1 MTPELSS
8 LVAQGDCWNR
18 IGISGDRSCPELE
31 VHIHCRNC
39 PVFATAA
46 RGFFGRPAPEGYLA
60 ECATLLAEPVEA
72 AACEDVSL
80 FLFRLRGEWLA
91 LRTTVVVEVTST
103 RPVHT
108 IPHRSNETFIG
119 LVNLRGRLQLQFSM
133 HGLLGVGMDADA
145 DAADAPADSASASRL
160 VVVSREGRTWV
171 FEAEEVAGVERIAKA
186 QLGAVPSTLANPE
199 NSFSQAVIDWNGKSV
214 GFLDDQRV
222 FDALKGLSP

>member
-1 MTPELSS
+1 MTPELAT
-8 LVAQGDCWNR
+8 LALAAQGDCWNR

-46 RGFFGRPAPEGYLA
+46 RGFFRRPAPEGYLA
-60 ECATLLAEPVEA
+60 ECATLLAEAAEP

-91 LRTTVVVEVTST
+91 LRTTVIVEVTSP

-108 IPHRSNETFIG
+108 IPHRSNEMFVG

-133 HGLLGVGMDADA
+133 HGLLGVGPESP
-145 DAADAPADSASASRL
+145 AAESDTASRL

-171 FEAEEVAGVERIAKA
+171 FEAEEVAGVERFSRG
-186 QLGAVPSTLANPE
+186 QLGPVPSTLANPA
-199 NSFSQAVIDWNGKSV
+199 NSFSQAVIDWNDKSV